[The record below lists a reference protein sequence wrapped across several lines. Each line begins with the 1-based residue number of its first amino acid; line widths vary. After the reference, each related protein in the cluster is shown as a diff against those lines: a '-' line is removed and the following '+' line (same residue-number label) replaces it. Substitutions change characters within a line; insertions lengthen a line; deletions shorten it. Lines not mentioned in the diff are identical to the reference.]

1 MNRRRAT
8 AAVSGLI
15 IILGFILLVET
26 AIVGGGTT
34 GYVLGALFVVAGV
47 GRLYLATRVRE

>member
-1 MNRRRAT
+1 VNRRRAT

-15 IILGFILLVET
+15 VLLGLILLIET

-34 GYVLGALFVVAGV
+34 GYVLGALFVIAGI
-47 GRLYLATRVRE
+47 GRFYLVHRMRT